1 MQLESHR
8 LGRFD
13 HRLAIRKTIHLPL
26 GVAGLLDSLDGAEG
40 VLPDL
45 IAKSVEL
52 NSYLPAKLVVLLKS
66 EETPGGA
73 GEKSGSGGGA
83 QKGASSHGWI
93 GA

>member
-1 MQLESHR
+1 MESHR
-8 LGRFD
+8 LGGFD
-13 HRLAIRKTIHLPL
+13 HWVAIRKTIHLPL
-26 GVAGLLDSLDGAEG
+26 GVAGLLNRLDGAKG

-45 IAKSVEL
+45 ITKGVKL